1 MPGLVG
7 IASIGAPADV
17 QARYARARER
27 LLRAGERPGTEWI
40 DSNGSAIAGAV
51 RLPQP
56 NGPTATTPVATATP
70 RVLFLGVLH
79 NHRELKREADRR
91 GLAVPGNGA
100 ASAVEHTESLLAALY
115 RHHGDAFVSL
125 LKGEFA
131 LLVLDPIRH
140 RLLAATDIAANY
152 PIFWHAWSEG
162 LLVATHFNSVVAG
175 HSGQVTLDLRAVAD
189 YLTCGMVLGQKTLA
203 REVQALDPGTVL
215 THDLRESRTT
225 TTTYRD
231 ALSMFTP
238 KAANKERYL
247 ESVTAAFS
255 TAVRRALD
263 TDGQPGLS
271 LSGGLDSRAILS
283 AAQARSTSLLTY
295 TLGVPGCADQI
306 IGDRL
311 ARIAG
316 TQHRFFALD
325 ASYLRDFLPNMAEM
339 VSLTG
344 GMYLSHGLTE
354 MLAIRFLDDAGMS
367 VLIRGHGGE
376 LAKAHLAWPF
386 QTDRQVHGLQSTDAF
401 IDYLAARANYIS
413 PQLPLRRILSPEAA
427 AAAGQGAADS
437 FRELLR
443 NTSLCPA
450 DCCSYLYL
458 REHHRRFTVP
468 SLDLFRS
475 RVEVRLPFVDEAF
488 LEALLPAPAAWRDST
503 EIHRRITA
511 AGIVALGRVRD
522 SNTGAPANAGAAA
535 TVVLDKVNTVLKRL
549 NVPGY
554 RHYHNFDDWMRRTL
568 LDSVEAE
575 LLAAGAAVQMFVP
588 RPTLA
593 TLLGETRSG
602 GADRSYLLQ
611 VLLILEL
618 WLRENE
624 VKAAA

>member
-17 QARYARARER
+17 QERYARARDR
-27 LLRAGERPGTEWI
+27 LLRPGERPALEWF
-40 DSNGSAIAGAV
+40 GSDGAAIAGAV
-51 RLPQP
+51 RLPQQHCP
-56 NGPTATTPVATATP
+56 PATAPTPTDVP

-79 NHRELKREADRR
+79 NHRDLRRDADRR
-91 GLAVPGNGA
+91 GLDVAVNGA
-100 ASAVEHTESLLAALY
+100 APAVDQTESLLAALY
-115 RHHGDAFVSL
+115 RHHGETFVSL

-131 LLVLDPIRH
+131 LVVLDPIRH

-152 PIFWHAWSEG
+152 PVFWHAWPEG
-162 LLVATHFNSVVAG
+162 MLVATHFNSVVAG
-175 HSGQVTLDLRAVAD
+175 HSGQITLDLRAVAD

-203 REVQALDPGTVL
+203 REIQALDPGTVL

-225 TTTYRD
+225 ATTYRD
-231 ALSMFTP
+231 ARSLFTP
-238 KAANKERYL
+238 KASNKKAYF
-247 ESVTAAFS
+247 ESVTAAFT
-255 TAVRRALD
+255 TAVQRALD
-263 TDGQPGLS
+263 TEGKPGLS

-295 TLGVPGCADQI
+295 TLGVPGCADQV

-316 TQHRFFALD
+316 TQHRFHPLD
-325 ASYLRDFLPNMAEM
+325 ASYLHDFLPNMAEM

-354 MLAIRFLDDAGMS
+354 MLAIRVLDDAGMS

-386 QTDRQVHGLQSTDAF
+386 QTDRHVHGLTSTDAF
-401 IDYLAARANYIS
+401 IDYLAARANYVS
-413 PQLPLRRILSPEAA
+413 PQLPLRRILSPDAA
-427 AAAGQGAADS
+427 AAAGQGAAES
-437 FRELLR
+437 FRALLR
-443 NTSLCPA
+443 DTSLCPA

-511 AGIVALGRVRD
+511 AGIAALGRVRD

-549 NVPGY
+549 NVRGY

-575 LLAAGAAVQMFVP
+575 LLAEGAGVHMFVP
-588 RPTLA
+588 RPTP
-593 TLLGETRSG
+593 S
-602 GADRSYLLQ
+602 
-611 VLLILEL
+611 V
-618 WLRENE
+618 
-624 VKAAA
+624 